1 MLTLTKCHITS
12 PDMEDIDDAVVTVSG
27 ESPNATIKISA
38 PDHQVRKFRT
48 VDRLLHASIKGKG
61 KNWTI
66 EGESEHLS
74 QVVRTSDALIKL
86 NVKSLGG
93 CQGCR

>member
-1 MLTLTKCHITS
+1 MLTLSKCHITG
-12 PDMEDIDDAVVTVSG
+12 PDMDDIEDAVIVVSG
-27 ESPNATIKISA
+27 ESPNATIRISV
-38 PDHQVRKFRT
+38 PDHEVRKFRT
-48 VDRLLHASIKGKG
+48 VDRLLNASIKGKG

-66 EGESEHLS
+66 EGESEQLAT
-74 QVVRTSDALIKL
+74 VVRTTDTLVKM